1 MNKKLRNTETEV
13 NKLRKSL
20 VDREKLSK
28 SIVDVYSKP
37 MGNSTNNKHTLSNSE
52 IVASKKTDETTRQY

>member
-28 SIVDVYSKP
+28 SIK
-37 MGNSTNNKHTLSNSE
+37 LL
-52 IVASKKTDETTRQY
+52 